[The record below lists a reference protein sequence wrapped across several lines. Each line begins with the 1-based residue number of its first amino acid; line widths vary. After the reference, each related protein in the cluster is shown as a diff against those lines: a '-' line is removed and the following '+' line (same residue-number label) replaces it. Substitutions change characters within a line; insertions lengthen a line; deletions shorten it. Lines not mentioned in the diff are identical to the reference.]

1 MIHVVADGE
10 GVAAA
15 AARLV
20 GTMVRGRAEQ
30 TEGDVSLVLSGGS
43 TPRRLYEMLALESRS
58 RVPWTRL
65 SLFWGDERCVPPED
79 VRSNYGMTS
88 RTGLLDRP
96 VAGIHRM
103 HGEFVPEEGAA
114 AYEEE
119 LRAILAGGPIP
130 RFDLILLGL
139 GEDAHTASLFAGS
152 PGLTERHYL
161 VVATESYEGTR
172 RLTLTL
178 PMLAAARSLLF
189 LVSGQEKAEAVRRVL
204 SKERE
209 TVDETAPARLL
220 LDMIAVKRKAGWECP
235 SVTWVL
241 DRAAAALLPARR
253 PRLDA
258 GPAPR

>member
-10 GVAAA
+10 GVATAG
-15 AARLV
+15 ARLV
-20 GTMVRGRAEQ
+20 GTMLRGRAEQ
-30 TEGDVSLVLSGGS
+30 TEADLSLVLSGGT
-43 TPRRLYEMLALESRS
+43 TPRRLYEILAAEPRTK
-58 RVPWTRL
+58 VPWARL
-65 SLFWGDERCVPPED
+65 GLFWGDERCVLPED
-79 VRSNYGMTS
+79 VRSNYGMAS

-103 HGEFVPEEGAA
+103 PGEFSPDEGAV

-119 LRAILAGGPIP
+119 LRGVLAGGPIP

-139 GEDAHTASLFAGS
+139 GEDGHTASLFPGS
-152 PGLTERHYL
+152 PGLTDRDHL
-161 VVATESYEGTR
+161 VVVTGPYEGTR

-178 PMLAAARSLLF
+178 PTLAAARSLLF
-189 LVSGQEKAEAVRRVL
+189 LVSGGEKAEAVRRVL

-220 LDMIAVKRKAGWECP
+220 LDVIAVKRKVRWECP

-253 PRLDA
+253 PRLDS